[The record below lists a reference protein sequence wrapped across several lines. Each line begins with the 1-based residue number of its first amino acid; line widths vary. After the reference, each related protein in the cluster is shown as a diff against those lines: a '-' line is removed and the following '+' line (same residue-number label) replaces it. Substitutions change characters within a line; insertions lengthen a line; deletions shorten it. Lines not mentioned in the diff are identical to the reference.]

1 MSQPLSRGSLFAPG
15 LAASALLACA
25 FITGCGRGPLT
36 PPPAA
41 QTGFVQFQLFVA
53 RTINPAAG
61 DYIIAVNAVTA
72 SGTSVN
78 PGENAG
84 LPTLAEATAGSY
96 THWDQ
101 QFVYGFDTT
110 SAPFGFSYSYKVVG
124 NPGTLPVF
132 VPIILTQNQFIFPPV
147 SSTGGG
153 VNNTLTISLPISA
166 FSIRANPNGNNPSTV
181 TIPPAVLLH
190 VNYIT
195 LDTTR
200 APADQ
205 LGCCGV
211 QTISFDLVVDLT
223 TAATYF
229 NQLTPPPNKVGGPS
243 NPDLFI
249 TGGQIVVTP

>member
-1 MSQPLSRGSLFAPG
+1 MPG
-15 LAASALLACA
+15 
-25 FITGCGRGPLT
+25 P
-36 PPPAA
+36 
-41 QTGFVQFQLFVA
+41 QTGFVQFQMFVA
-53 RTINPAAG
+53 RTINPNAG

-78 PGENAG
+78 PGESAG
-84 LPTLAEATAGSY
+84 LPSLAEATAGSW

-101 QFVYGFDTT
+101 QWVYGFDTT
-110 SAPFGFSYSYKVVG
+110 SAPFGFGYSYKVVG

-132 VPIILTQNQFIFPPV
+132 VPIILTSNQFIFPPV

-166 FSIRANPNGNNPSTV
+166 FSIRSNPNGHTPATV
-181 TIPPAVLLH
+181 TTPPAVLLH

-195 LDTTR
+195 LDTIHT
-200 APADQ
+200 PQDQ

-211 QTISFDLVVDLT
+211 QTTSYDLVVDLT

-229 NQLTPPPNKVGGPS
+229 NNLTSPPGKQGPN

-249 TGGQIVVTP
+249 TGGQIIVTP